1 MSFTSDVKK
10 ELIRHFTKNSHC
22 QKAELAAIFLFSGRW
37 ENDVPVLVLEDDDLA
52 KKCTSAF
59 RKCFHLEVS
68 EDHSADR
75 KRYVT
80 LSIPESKE
88 QDKLGGYIE
97 MFRVSSSSGEE
108 EMASVL
114 QSIPE
119 DLLQKNCCR
128 RAFLRGAFIA
138 SGMISNP
145 EKNYHYEIKC
155 SSRATA
161 SFLTDLAAGFG
172 ISMRIAKRREKIIAY
187 VKDSVEIADML
198 NVMEAH
204 VALMEF
210 ENIRIVR
217 EMRGNVN
224 RKVNC
229 ETANI
234 EKTVNASMKQID
246 DITLIRDSIGLEQL
260 DEGLRQIAAA
270 RLENPD
276 IPLSRLGELLS
287 PPIGKSGVNHRFRKI
302 TRIAEQIRS
311 GEQQ

>member
-1 MSFTSDVKK
+1 M
-10 ELIRHFTKNSHC
+10 
-22 QKAELAAIFLFSGRW
+22 
-37 ENDVPVLVLEDDDLA
+37 
-52 KKCTSAF
+52 
-59 RKCFHLEVS
+59 
-68 EDHSADR
+68 
-75 KRYVT
+75 
-80 LSIPESKE
+80 
-88 QDKLGGYIE
+88 
-97 MFRVSSSSGEE
+97 
-108 EMASVL
+108 
-114 QSIPE
+114 
-119 DLLQKNCCR
+119 
-128 RAFLRGAFIA
+128 
-138 SGMISNP
+138 
-145 EKNYHYEIKC
+145 
-155 SSRATA
+155 
-161 SFLTDLAAGFG
+161 AAGS
-172 ISMRIAKRREKIIAY
+172 ISDPNTKSY
-187 VKDSVEIADML
+187 HFEIAMRTEEQANQVVSLMQTFDLSAKIVERKNRFVVYLKEAEQIVDML